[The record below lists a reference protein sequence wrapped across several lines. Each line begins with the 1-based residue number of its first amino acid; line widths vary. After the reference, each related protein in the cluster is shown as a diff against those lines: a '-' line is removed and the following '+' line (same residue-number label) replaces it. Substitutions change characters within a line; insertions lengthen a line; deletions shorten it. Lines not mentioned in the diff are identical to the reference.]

1 MEEKLIE
8 KILDEI
14 IEEARTGEI
23 NCEFLIPI
31 CFNAKVL
38 DDGTLKET
46 TIKEE
51 INGCMIPT
59 LIIKNKEKVI
69 KSIKD
74 YLDEAT
80 KFYVRDY
87 HLDDTLR
94 KEKFIISSLLSN
106 MLITDFTD
114 FDQLFKRHHQF
125 IKNDYFKDY
134 VEPKII
140 GYSPTL
146 KADISVQ
153 VKRQSIKE
161 ETPYAFAICIEKEL
175 EDGNKIT
182 YPLPLVR
189 FGIANNKA
197 YIYAVQEEN
206 NNIVK
211 DKKIERILRKT
222 GEGFDEKNEPRDPI
236 LYPENIYSV
245 SPWALVALTISISLL
260 EKEASIRE
268 IEAPSFLINRWN
280 APKISNKIWK
290 DKYQKFVSNE
300 KAKEILEKKRAEI
313 EKEDERQRNISDKF
327 IRNFLRLQNHFEHLE
342 IDEYQFEK
350 DASLHF
356 HLGDVYRCNNTLLN
370 ELYFIYE
377 ENNKKL

>member
-125 IKNDYFKDY
+125 IKNDYFY
-134 VEPKII
+134 
-140 GYSPTL
+140 L
-146 KADISVQ
+146 K
-153 VKRQSIKE
+153 
-161 ETPYAFAICIEKEL
+161 TF
-175 EDGNKIT
+175 
-182 YPLPLVR
+182 
-189 FGIANNKA
+189 
-197 YIYAVQEEN
+197 
-206 NNIVK
+206 
-211 DKKIERILRKT
+211 
-222 GEGFDEKNEPRDPI
+222 
-236 LYPENIYSV
+236 
-245 SPWALVALTISISLL
+245 
-260 EKEASIRE
+260 
-268 IEAPSFLINRWN
+268 
-280 APKISNKIWK
+280 
-290 DKYQKFVSNE
+290 
-300 KAKEILEKKRAEI
+300 
-313 EKEDERQRNISDKF
+313 
-327 IRNFLRLQNHFEHLE
+327 
-342 IDEYQFEK
+342 
-350 DASLHF
+350 
-356 HLGDVYRCNNTLLN
+356 
-370 ELYFIYE
+370 
-377 ENNKKL
+377 